1 MTVFFPF
8 IQPDSCERRAI
19 RTTSR
24 NVLGQHVMATRK
36 KLEVFHRIIYDF
48 QKLSSRQYRI
58 IDDHFRQMD
67 GGVTSFYVVNWGDPR
82 PISSIDGDRV
92 IINNIYGLSSNLGD
106 GGNNVV
112 LWVNTGDYGNE
123 CTISAN
129 VLTDKT
135 KAWDNNEWNN
145 HKLMDSIGDEFN
157 ASSINANTSNTF
169 AVTTG
174 SVPKA
179 GAYDIHRYHSNTI
192 ASIDAGQRKIRLD
205 ASPGLSYSAWEQFV
219 LPVYECFF
227 EYDELGLESDGFNPE
242 SSDNYGAFWTGEI
255 TFIQKGTGV

>member
-48 QKLSSRQYRI
+48 QKLSARQYRI
-58 IDDHFRQMD
+58 INDHFRQMD
-67 GGVTSFYVVNWGDPR
+67 GGVTSFYVVDWGDPR

-92 IINNIYGLSSNLGD
+92 VINNTYGLSSNIGD

-112 LWVNTGDYGNE
+112 LWVNTGDYGND
-123 CTISAN
+123 CSVAAN

-135 KAWDNNEWNN
+135 KAWDNNQWNN
-145 HKLMDSIGDEFN
+145 HKLMDSIGDEFDH
-157 ASSINANTSNTF
+157 SSNTAKTF
-169 AVTTG
+169 TITPG

-179 GAYDIHRYHSNTI
+179 GAYDIYRYHPNTI

-205 ASPGLSYSAWEQFV
+205 ASPGLSYSAWEQFA

-227 EYDELGLESDGFNPE
+227 EYDETGLEATGEFNVE
-242 SSDNYGAFWTGEI
+242 TSDNYGAFWAGEI